1 MCNELFWQFNPM
13 CCIFQLLKIIHTV
26 CSVAWQVFFHYT
38 ENTPRGKHRAL
49 LHEAEAHV
57 LTFSDG
63 ERRVSE
69 VESYQLSGELAKEV
83 AGHGA
88 IEEGAL
94 IAHSIHQ
101 CDGLGGIGRAHDL
114 NDTGAKGKETCQIRW
129 GSVSWRQRK
138 GPSNRSCGLRRK
150 GSGETAKRKKEL

>member
-1 MCNELFWQFNPM
+1 M

-26 CSVAWQVFFHYT
+26 CSVAQERFFRYM
-38 ENTPRGKHRAL
+38 ENTPRENHRAL

-69 VESYQLSGELAKEV
+69 VESYQLSRELAKEA

-88 IEEGAL
+88 VEEGAL

-101 CDGLGGIGRAHDL
+101 GDGLGGIGRAHDL
-114 NDTGAKGKETCQIRW
+114 NDTGAKGKETCQIR
-129 GSVSWRQRK
+129 
-138 GPSNRSCGLRRK
+138 
-150 GSGETAKRKKEL
+150 